1 MSKKTDPRKKHDR
14 GPGDSSRM
22 KQRHSRK
29 KRMPR
34 FSSDLRRIS
43 MDEDG
48 RTAAADWPA
57 QIDELLKQVSASG
70 VHIEAGADQRLLRF
84 CQEVQRAASLVN
96 LVSKAD
102 LPQLPAK
109 HIAPSLAV
117 LRVKNP
123 LPGEKW
129 IDVGTGGGFPGMA
142 VKLSRPDVRMT
153 LLDSSEKKVAFL
165 KGVALVLGF
174 PDLEIVRARVE
185 SLGEA
190 PFMPASIA
198 RATDGERE
206 DGEQAGDEQAGGTK
220 AGFERKPLIL
230 EGRPVFDVI
239 LMRAVAS
246 LEKSLE
252 LVEPIS
258 SSGTVLLTFKGPGW
272 EDEIRAAEKNMR
284 TYGWEFEGVFSVP
297 WAQARILRLLRT

>member
-1 MSKKTDPRKKHDR
+1 
-14 GPGDSSRM
+14 
-22 KQRHSRK
+22 
-29 KRMPR
+29 
-34 FSSDLRRIS
+34 